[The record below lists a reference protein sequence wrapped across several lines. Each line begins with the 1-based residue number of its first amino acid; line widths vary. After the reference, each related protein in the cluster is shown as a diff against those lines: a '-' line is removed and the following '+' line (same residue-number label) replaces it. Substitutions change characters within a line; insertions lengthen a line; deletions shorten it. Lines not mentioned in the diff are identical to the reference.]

1 MKKLTEEAEK
11 AFEVQIKKKVSIKK
25 TQVTNTSPSSIT
37 VPKMSYKKYT
47 LEQKTSIVNLVPYM
61 NYTEIEKK
69 YGVDESILGKAW
81 SQGR

>member
-25 TQVTNTSPSSIT
+25 AQVTNTSSSSIT